1 MSGTTTGYRRILVP
15 LDGSLLS
22 EYILPQVE
30 RFASAFQNEMT
41 LLHVVSVKEADCQ
54 DLTPSQ
60 KQARAG
66 IVRYLQGVEDCLRHW
81 GGKVDWAIRCGNP
94 ADEIASFAQKND
106 IDLVIM
112 STHGKGEA
120 RHNGIGDLTSEVL
133 KLVTVPVV
141 TVRAPEPVA
150 RL

>member
-1 MSGTTTGYRRILVP
+1 MAYRRILVP

-41 LLHVVSVKEADCQ
+41 LLHVVPVNEANDI

-66 IVRYLQGVEDCLRHW
+66 VVRYLQGVEDSLRHL
-81 GGKVDWAIRCGNP
+81 GGKIDWAIVCGDP
-94 ADEIASFAQKND
+94 AEEIASFARKND

-120 RHNGIGDLTSEVL
+120 HHKGIGSVMSEVL

-141 TVRAPEPVA
+141 TVRAPDPVA
-150 RL
+150 GL

>member
-1 MSGTTTGYRRILVP
+1 MGYRRILVP

-30 RFASAFQNEMT
+30 RFAAVFQNEMT
-41 LLHVVSVKEADCQ
+41 LLHVVPVKEASDE

-66 IVRYLQGVEDCLRHW
+66 VVRYLQGVEDCLRNL
-81 GGKVDWAIRCGNP
+81 GGKVDWAIRRGDP
-94 ADEIASFAQKND
+94 AEEIASFVRKNG

-112 STHGKGEA
+112 STHGEGEA
-120 RHNGIGDLTSEVL
+120 YHKGIGSVTSQVL

-141 TVRAPEPVA
+141 TARAPEPVA